1 MEEVWKIWNC
11 YSIQARSIYQGDLK
25 GADMILSV
33 YEVEY
38 AGTKRMIFAPDAK
51 TAAML
56 AGGGSEPT
64 YKPEACLIRKG
75 AMTNYTIFRTNRGDL
90 VFVMKTGEVTCDS
103 SQ

>member
-1 MEEVWKIWNC
+1 
-11 YSIQARSIYQGDLK
+11 
-25 GADMILSV
+25 MILSV

-56 AGGGSEPT
+56 AGVGSEPT

-75 AMTNYTIFRTNRGDL
+75 AMMKYTIFRTNRGDM
-90 VFVMKTGEVTCDS
+90 VYIMKIGEVTCDYA
-103 SQ
+103 Q